1 LNYGRNR
8 EPWKETKEKHGTTH
22 PARRTQQKRKESDDG
37 RAPDTTKKL
46 TKSSHQQKPSKQPK
60 HQKPFL
66 HMQPEIQDGL
76 RLFRDF
82 SIQGYPWN
90 TNSSCWF
97 DSTLEA
103 LFFCFLHLKRRFTDA
118 GSQFEEPSL
127 DHDLLSKH
135 MQSRLDIYTNVETI
149 PDMQMQ
155 LSDLRDELAHDLK
168 LNLHEDNN
176 PLVTLVHEVYL

>member
-1 LNYGRNR
+1 
-8 EPWKETKEKHGTTH
+8 
-22 PARRTQQKRKESDDG
+22 
-37 RAPDTTKKL
+37 
-46 TKSSHQQKPSKQPK
+46 
-60 HQKPFL
+60 
-66 HMQPEIQDGL
+66 MQPQMQDDGL

-97 DSTLEA
+97 DSALEA

-118 GSQFEEPSL
+118 VSRFEEPSL

-135 MQSRLDIYTNVETI
+135 MQSRLDIYTNAETI

-176 PLVTLVHEVYL
+176 PLVTLVRELYL